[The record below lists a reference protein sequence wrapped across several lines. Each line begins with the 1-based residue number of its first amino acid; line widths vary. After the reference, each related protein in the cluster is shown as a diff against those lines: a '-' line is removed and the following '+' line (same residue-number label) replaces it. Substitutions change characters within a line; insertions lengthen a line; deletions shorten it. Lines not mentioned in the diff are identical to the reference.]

1 MVGRDAI
8 TSNGSGRQHLVA
20 FALLLIATGA
30 FFFPVLFQGQSF
42 TAVRNDETIV
52 HPWTPLLPTLGPG
65 PVQSDQADL
74 SYPWQADLT
83 QAVHQ
88 GTIPFWNPNAFIGG
102 YPLYANGSSAQLFPL
117 HLIPALL
124 LSPTQ
129 AHDALCFIE
138 VLLAGFF
145 TYLLLRELKIGMAG
159 AMLAGIAWMFCTFN
173 MAWLDFEV
181 VTPVQ
186 FLLPLGLLLVHR
198 AWRKSTWTAA
208 LMAGLCLGAT
218 MLSGHVLWM
227 AITCVVAGAY
237 SVALAVPPAWAAWHS
252 NDRDMFR
259 RAVAIPAVIMV
270 SAVGVAAVELLPL
283 IANLGNSQRHSF
295 SFADLSKFIPGEGA
309 NALSTPSTLAHI
321 FYPIADPL
329 SVANINTSM
338 IFAGTLTAIF
348 AIVGIFTRR
357 PGSGLG
363 KWMLFV
369 FALVAVGS
377 SWTWLAYHFIPIF
390 RVFWPY
396 GRLFQWSTFGLAIL
410 AGIGLDESVKALTRR
425 HGKIDYRKATVIG
438 LGLAG
443 LTAAQLIPI
452 GRSLNPPFA
461 TINSATNFP
470 TTGLITAIDAYQK
483 QSTWP
488 ARVVP
493 VSSTSA
499 QLESGLLLNP
509 GNYDLLYNL
518 DLVSGYDS
526 VIPARTVVV
535 AKFIEGQPIQS
546 LTSDQSQAFWI
557 LPNDSSI
564 RYGELAR
571 FGISAM
577 ATLPK
582 FTVQADWGGAAREN
596 LPQSSLYAGSDGNL
610 IGLDGTPV
618 GPRVVTQVA
627 LADSASSAFQKFVA
641 PSFPWQQQ
649 VVLESSQLNSL
660 PAATKAAIEAT
671 ASGQPVTATTS
682 SIKPGINSL
691 SMTVHSTRPGL
702 LVVPE
707 NWNQGWSAEVNG
719 HAVPLL
725 EGNYVQQVVPVPT
738 GTSDVVLRFRPPS
751 FDSGATI
758 TVVSLLA
765 IGFVAIK
772 GYTRRRSLSVAPR
785 VPTVSTGG
793 E

>member
-52 HPWTPLLPTLGPG
+52 YPWKALLPTLGPG

-159 AMLAGIAWMFCTFN
+159 AMLAGIAWMFSTFN
-173 MAWLDFEV
+173 MALLDFEV
-181 VTPVQ
+181 VSPIQ

-227 AITCVVAGAY
+227 AITCVVVGAY
-237 SVALAVPPAWAAWHS
+237 SVALAVPRAWAAWHS

-259 RAVAIPAVIMV
+259 RAVAIPAAIMV
-270 SAVGVAAVELLPL
+270 SALGVAAVALLPL

-295 SFADLSKFIPGEGA
+295 SYAELSKFIPNEGA

-321 FYPIADPL
+321 FYPIAQPL
-329 SVANINTSM
+329 SVSNINTSM
-338 IFAGTLTAIF
+338 IFAGTLTAVF

-363 KWMLFV
+363 KWMLFG
-369 FALVAVGS
+369 FALIAVGS

-396 GRLFQWSTFGLAIL
+396 GRLFQWATFGLALL
-410 AGIGLDESVKALTRR
+410 AGIGLDESVKALSRR

-461 TINSATNFP
+461 TINASTNFP
-470 TTGLITAIDAYQK
+470 ATGLIRAIESYQK
-483 QSTWP
+483 QATWP

-499 QLESGLLLNP
+499 QLQSGLLLNP

-526 VIPARTVVV
+526 VIPERTVAV
-535 AKFIEGQPIQS
+535 AKFIEGEPLQS
-546 LTSDQSQAFWI
+546 LTSDQSSAFWI
-557 LPNDSSI
+557 RPNEASI

-571 FGISAM
+571 FGISAV

-582 FTVQADWGGAAREN
+582 FTLQADWGGAARED
-596 LPQSSLYAGSDGNL
+596 LSQSTLYAGSDGNL
-610 IGLDGTPV
+610 IGLNGPSV
-618 GPRVVTQVA
+618 GPRVVTKVA
-627 LADSASSAFQKFVA
+627 FVNSAASAFQTFLA
-641 PSFPWQQQ
+641 PSFPWQQE
-649 VVLESSQLNSL
+649 VVLESSQLNKLTTSQ
-660 PAATKAAIEAT
+660 KASIVEMEAGK
-671 ASGQPVTATTS
+671 AVTATTA
-682 SIKPGINSL
+682 SIQPGINSL
-691 SMTVHSTRPGL
+691 SMTVHSSGPGL
-702 LVVPE
+702 LVIPE
-707 NWNQGWSAEVNG
+707 NWDKGWSAKVNG
-719 HAVPLL
+719 QAAPVLQ
-725 EGNYVQQVVPVPT
+725 GNYVQQVLLVPA
-738 GTSDVVLRFRPPS
+738 GTSDVVLRFRPPN
-751 FDSGATI
+751 FDLGAAVTI
-758 TVVSLLA
+758 VSLVVIGVVS
-765 IGFVAIK
+765 VE
-772 GYTRRRSLSVAPR
+772 GYRRRRPVAGR
-785 VPTVSTGG
+785 EAAAGT